1 MPLRTRHWITLS
13 AALLLAPTALTR
25 AQQPVDNS
33 VGRVDN
39 RVGGELYRRGDT
51 GARYPAGGQT
61 RLLPSEERNAVWR
74 SGMLPSEYRANRT
87 AFGPLPP
94 EGTINYVTR
103 RSPLQRAM
111 NLPEPRLA
119 NPAYDPMAPQPGQR
133 LDAWPDPTPGGY
145 PQTLRDGL
153 AASNRVP
160 GATSLNRPPVPRLDT
175 GSQLQQQSQ
184 PAGSPLPPLQPGPIE
199 VEPPQPAL
207 AVPRPLQPPPS
218 TRPAAPSEAP
228 LPTGPVVPSL
238 TGAPGYRLP
247 TGEPPRGTPASSL
260 LSRSPS
266 QQ

>member
-1 MPLRTRHWITLS
+1 MPLRFSRRFAFS
-13 AALLLAPTALTR
+13 AALLLATAAPTR
-25 AQQPVDNS
+25 GQQPVDNQ
-33 VGRVDN
+33 VGPVDN
-39 RVGGELYRRGDT
+39 RVGGELYRRGET
-51 GARYPAGGQT
+51 GARYPSGGQT
-61 RLLPSEERNAVWR
+61 RLLPSEERGAVWR

-119 NPAYDPMAPQPGQR
+119 NPAYDPAGLRPGER
-133 LDAWPDPTPGGY
+133 LDAWLDPLPGGY

-153 AASNRVP
+153 AASGRVP
-160 GATSLNRPPVPRLDT
+160 GATSVNRPTVPRLDT

-184 PAGSPLPPLQPGPIE
+184 PAGSPLPPIQPGPIE
-199 VEPPQPAL
+199 AEPPQPAL

-228 LPTGPVVPSL
+228 LPAGLVVPSL

-247 TGEPPRGTPASSL
+247 TGDPPRGTPAGSL

-266 QQ
+266 QR